1 MSHASLSLLAAPIF
15 SLRSDGGASLPEVL
29 SLLGGAEEIEFGAL
43 RPHQQ
48 HGWHAFLVQL
58 AALAVHRRGDR
69 RLDLSPE
76 QWREALLYLTGE
88 AAESAWTLVVDDLAQ
103 PAFMQPPVP
112 EGKLAGFK
120 NRIHRPDTLD
130 VLVTAKN
137 HDEKQERIDHAR
149 PEHWVFAL
157 ITLQTMEGFLG
168 RGNYGIARMNGGFAS
183 RPGVGLAPGLDR
195 AARFR
200 RDVHAWLDER
210 PRLLDAGF
218 DYAEQAGHT
227 LLWLLPW
234 TGTKRESLSLSELDP
249 LFIEVC
255 RRVRLVTENGG
266 EISARAANT
275 QGPRVDAKHLTG
287 NTGDLWTPVKQDG
300 KALTVGSRGFDYRLV
315 TALLLSSDYPERG
328 KPALRPRDD
337 DGDSPA
343 LVAEVLTRGQG
354 TTDGYHQ
361 RLVPVPPAIK
371 RRLTRPAERASLAE
385 LAKERVERVAVAQRK
400 VLHPTL
406 CKLLQGGSEKL
417 DFRDQRTDRWL
428 SRLDDAVDGIFFD
441 ALWED
446 AADAVPTDEARRRW
460 DRRLVDLAERQLRD
474 AVDAAPVPLATKRRA
489 EARAELMF
497 YGLARNHLPLAFT
510 RDEEHP

>member
-1 MSHASLSLLAAPIF
+1 MSRASYSLLVASMF
-15 SLRSDGGASLPEVL
+15 SLRSDREASLPEAL
-29 SLLGGAEEIEFGAL
+29 SLVGSGEEVEFGAL

-48 HGWHAFLVQL
+48 HAWHAFLVQL
-58 AALAVHRRGDR
+58 AAFAVQRRGDR

-76 QWREALLYLTGE
+76 QWREALLDLVGE
-88 AAESAWTLVVDDLAQ
+88 AGESAWTLVVDDLSQ

-112 EGKLAGFK
+112 EETLAGFK
-120 NRIHRPDTLD
+120 NRIPRPDTLD

-137 HDEKQERIDHAR
+137 HDEKQERIESAR
-149 PEHWVFAL
+149 PEHWAFAL

-183 RPGVGLAPGLDR
+183 RPSVGLAPNLDR

-218 DYAEQAGHT
+218 GYPEHGGHA

-234 TGTKRESLSLSELDP
+234 AGTKRESLSLSELDP
-249 LFIEVC
+249 FFIEVC
-255 RRVRLVTENGG
+255 RRVRLVADSGG
-266 EISARAANT
+266 TVSARAANT

-300 KALTVGSRGFDYRLV
+300 KALTVGRRGFDYRLV
-315 TALLLSSDYPERG
+315 TALLLSGDYPERG

-337 DGDSPA
+337 DGDAPA

-371 RRLTRPAERASLAE
+371 RRLARPAERASLAE

-400 VLHPTL
+400 VLHPAL
-406 CKLLQGGSEKL
+406 CALLQGGPQKL
-417 DFRDQRTDRWL
+417 DFQDQRTGRWL

-446 AADAVPTDEARRRW
+446 AADAVPTEEARGRW
-460 DRRLVDLAERQLRD
+460 DRRLVDLAEGQLRD
-474 AVDAAPVPLATKRRA
+474 AVDAAPVPQATRRRG
-489 EARAELMF
+489 EARADLMF